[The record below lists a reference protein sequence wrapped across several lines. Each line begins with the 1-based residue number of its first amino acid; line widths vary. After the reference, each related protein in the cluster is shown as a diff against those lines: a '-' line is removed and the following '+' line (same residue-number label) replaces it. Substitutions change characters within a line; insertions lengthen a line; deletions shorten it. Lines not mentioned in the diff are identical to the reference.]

1 MSAFARYIG
10 IGYSGAETADSSLAA
25 QRVYV
30 VNDGEAPVEVTPPP
44 PGKYWSRQGI
54 AEWLVDRLAG
64 DVPTLVGID
73 HGFSFPLPI
82 SSVTG
87 WRWTGRPFSTISS
100 ATGRPTRSTP
110 TSISCAT
117 AYEGNGAARQGNKNW
132 RRLCEERAGGTSV
145 FHFHAPG
152 SMAKATHA
160 GLPWLRFIRRKLG
173 DHVHF
178 WPFDGWDVPAGRST
192 IAEVYPALWNQ
203 DFAND
208 ELTRDQ
214 QDAFSIAA
222 FLSRADADGSLIG
235 LLAPDLTDAERKLA
249 EIEGWILGAAG
260 PAAESRT
267 APKAA
272 RPRTWR
278 DRVAIK
284 GPIVPGYTNSNG
296 QTVLRRVYVLG
307 CQWCGLQYEANVADI
322 RQMRCPECH
331 RRAPGLAH

>member
-1 MSAFARYIG
+1 MRETYRPWSASITASPSRCRYF
-10 IGYSGAETADSSLAA
+10 E
-25 QRVYV
+25 RH
-30 VNDGEAPVEVTPPP
+30 
-44 PGKYWSRQGI
+44 
-54 AEWLVDRLAG
+54 RLAL
-64 DVPTLVGID
+64 DWPAFLDDFQRHWPTDKKHTYVDFVRDGI
-73 HGFSFPLPI
+73 
-82 SSVTG
+82 
-87 WRWTGRPFSTISS
+87 
-100 ATGRPTRSTP
+100 
-110 TSISCAT
+110 
-117 AYEGNGAARQGNKNW
+117 EGNGAARQGSKNW
-132 RRLCEERAGGTSV
+132 RRLCEERAGRPGSV

-173 DHVHF
+173 DHVRF

-192 IAEVYPALWNQ
+192 IAEVYPAQWNQ

-235 LLAPDLTDAERKLA
+235 LLAPDLTDEERKLA

-260 PAAESRT
+260 PAAESRI

-272 RPRTWR
+272 RSRTAAHR
-278 DRVAIK
+278 AASN

-322 RQMRCPECH
+322 RLMRCPSC
-331 RRAPGLAH
+331 RSRAPGLAH